1 MRLSFSGSRQC
12 VFPRLV
18 SDHFPILL
26 EGGDLRRGP
35 SPFRFENMRLKV
47 EGFKDLFKAWWEGD
61 NFNGSASF
69 IMAEKLKVVKSKLKE
84 WNRDVFGRVD
94 YKKNLALDQLQFWDA
109 KEKTNR
115 LSLEEMDARREV
127 RKEYKKWV
135 LLEEV
140 TWRQKSRE
148 VWLKEDDRNTS
159 FFHRMANA
167 HRRRNNMDRTRI
179 NGVWHSKENGISE
192 GIVNAF
198 RFLLSN
204 PGN

>member
-35 SPFRFENMRLKV
+35 SPFRFENMWLKV

-84 WNRDVFGRVD
+84 
-94 YKKNLALDQLQFWDA
+94 
-109 KEKTNR
+109 
-115 LSLEEMDARREV
+115 
-127 RKEYKKWV
+127 
-135 LLEEV
+135 
-140 TWRQKSRE
+140 
-148 VWLKEDDRNTS
+148 
-159 FFHRMANA
+159 
-167 HRRRNNMDRTRI
+167 
-179 NGVWHSKENGISE
+179 
-192 GIVNAF
+192 
-198 RFLLSN
+198 
-204 PGN
+204 